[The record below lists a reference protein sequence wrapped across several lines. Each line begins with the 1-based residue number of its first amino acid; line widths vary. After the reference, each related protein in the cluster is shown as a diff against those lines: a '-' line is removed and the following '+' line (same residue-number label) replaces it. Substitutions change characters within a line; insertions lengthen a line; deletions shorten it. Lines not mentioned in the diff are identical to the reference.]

1 MGFADISRNECYEVN
16 ERKELT
22 MSLFRVI
29 LSIIFPP
36 LAVVD
41 KGCGS
46 FVIVT
51 ILTCAGW
58 IPGVIGAL
66 VILNKDSEA
75 PRYYPTYPTTTSRT
89 RCEY

>member
-1 MGFADISRNECYEVN
+1 MSDV
-16 ERKELT
+16 KEFYTLIYRG

-36 LAVVD
+36 LAVAD

-46 FVIVT
+46 FLIVF
-51 ILTCAGW
+51 ILTALGW

-66 VILNKDSEA
+66 VILNKN
-75 PRYYPTYPTTTSRT
+75 
-89 RCEY
+89 